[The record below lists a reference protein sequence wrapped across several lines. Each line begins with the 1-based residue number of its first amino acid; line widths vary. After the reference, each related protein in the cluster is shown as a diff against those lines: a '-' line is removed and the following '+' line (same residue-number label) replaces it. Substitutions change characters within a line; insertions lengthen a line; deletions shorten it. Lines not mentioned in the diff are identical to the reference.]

1 MKNALRLLM
10 VLTLLLCNSCDQS
23 NSQLFDLILEI
34 KSQNDQL
41 LNEVKTL
48 QLKSDL
54 LISELRASAAKQ
66 EELLVKVTELQGQLS
81 TILSQIDV
89 LNQQLKT
96 QDADVQLIKNQLAG
110 LQTQYQGIFKQL
122 EELQK
127 LSQILA
133 EIEKM
138 KTQISQLDTR
148 YTTILSG
155 LAQNKQQLDAL
166 KTQITDVQTQIVS
179 NLSKVNQLISQLG
192 NQDVE
197 ILNIFNGINSLKV
210 SLDSLKIQLNNLIK
224 QLYPKI
230 GDEYGGGLVFYIDE
244 TLIHGLIVSKVNL
257 RDSSTE
263 WGCYCQDIVN
273 TKPQIGTGLNNT
285 KEILKQCIASQN
297 IPNWAAKITDQYF
310 IDSFDDWYLP
320 SKDELNLIYK
330 NLHLKGFGNFST
342 SVAYWSSTQGSYGSC
357 GIAGG
362 AWTQRFSDGL
372 QQSDYKAG
380 YAGTGAIRA
389 IRSF

>member
-1 MKNALRLLM
+1 MKKITILLIIFSF
-10 VLTLLLCNSCDQS
+10 TLFNSCDKS

-34 KSQNDQL
+34 KSQNDQF

-54 LISELRASAAKQ
+54 LIAELRLSAAKQ
-66 EELLVKVTELQGQLS
+66 EELIKKVNDLQSQLS
-81 TILSQIDV
+81 SLLTQIAT
-89 LNQQLKT
+89 LNKQLEN
-96 QDADVQLIKNQLAG
+96 QNADVQLIKNKLSQLE
-110 LQTQYQGIFKQL
+110 TQYQGIFKQL

-138 KTQISQLDTR
+138 KTQITQLDTR
-148 YTTILSG
+148 YNTILSG

-192 NQDVE
+192 DQGVE
-197 ILNIFNGINSLKV
+197 ILNILNGINSLKV
-210 SLDSLKIQLNNLIK
+210 SIDSLKIQLNNLIK
-224 QLYPKI
+224 QLSPKI

-273 TKPQIGTGLNNT
+273 TKAEIGTGSNNT
-285 KEILKQCIASQN
+285 KEILKQCTASQN

-310 IDSFDDWYLP
+310 VTSFDDWYLP

-330 NLHLKGFGNFST
+330 NLHLKGIGNFST
-342 SVAYWSSTQGSYGSC
+342 TVAYWSSTQGSYGSC
-357 GIAGG
+357 GIGG
-362 AWTQRFSDGL
+362 GGWTQVFSDGL
-372 QQSDYKAG
+372 QKTDSKAG
-380 YAGTGAIRA
+380 YGGMGAIRA